1 MKAWMP
7 AARDIN
13 RIAALA
19 AAVVLAALLVY
30 RIVDFSRR
38 PASVPMSAGAPPVAV
53 TAVPEVAQRRA
64 PNVAALQSMHLFGRA
79 AGPAAGGEAA
89 KPLPET
95 RMRLSLHGVFAG
107 APGFP
112 SGAII
117 AAAGGEQHYYRVGDP
132 VPGGATLQQVRDR
145 EVILRR
151 KGADEVLHFPRVKG
165 AAARD

>member
-1 MKAWMP
+1 MKMLIP
-7 AARDIN
+7 AAGNIN

-19 AAVVLAALLVY
+19 TAAVLAAVLVY

-38 PASVPMSAGAPPVAV
+38 PASVPVTAGAPPVAA
-53 TAVPEVAQRRA
+53 TTTGAQRRA
-64 PNVAALQSMHLFGRA
+64 PNAAALRSMHLFGRVTR
-79 AGPAAGGEAA
+79 PAAAGEAA
-89 KPLPET
+89 KTLPET

-117 AAAGGEQHYYRVGDP
+117 AAVGGEQHYYRVGDP
-132 VPGGATLQQVRDR
+132 VPGGATLQQVKDR

-151 KGADEVLHFPRVKG
+151 KGADEVLHFPQVKG
-165 AAARD
+165 EAARD